1 MADIIRKMYERNGKE
16 TIVDNDGILW
26 LHEKY
31 IEELDHKNL
40 QGITIKYNSDHR
52 KNRCELVQEPKKQAS
67 RILTAKKLA
76 VTVIMCYSTKL
87 AHKFRAILAFK
98 QYDVNLTK
106 EQSGQTKSKSSFE
119 GENIKTQYA
128 WSYRTYLYKLAIEI
142 DQNGHSDRNV
152 DYKIKR
158 QNAIE
163 QELGCKFIRI
173 DPGKE
178 CFDIF
183 RAINEIFR
191 HIKQSNKKNFS
202 EQNFSKIITIIV

>member
-1 MADIIRKMYERNGKE
+1 MIRKMYERNGIE

-26 LHEKY
+26 LNEKY

-40 QGITIKYNSDHR
+40 QEIPIKYNSDHR
-52 KNRCELVQEPKKQAS
+52 KHRYELVQDPKKQAS
-67 RILTAKKLA
+67 RIFTGEKLA
-76 VTVIMCYSTKL
+76 VTVIMCCSTKL
-87 AHKFRAILAFK
+87 AHKFRTRLAFK

-106 EQSGQTKSKSSFE
+106 EQSVLTKSKSSFE
-119 GENIKTQYA
+119 GENIKKQYV
-128 WSYRTYLYKLAIEI
+128 WSYRTNLYKLAIGI
-142 DQNGHSDRNV
+142 DENGHSDRNG

-202 EQNFSKIITIIV
+202 KQNFRKIITIIV